1 MAKYRPIQIRIWK
14 DPDFE
19 KYNASMKLIFLYLC
33 TNELTT
39 ESGIYAIS
47 TRTISQETRIP
58 VKTVN
63 KLLSNGLKN
72 IVYDFTNNCV
82 FIKNFLKYNGGGRPE
97 LLRKSISNNYEEFK
111 TPLWNEFIKLY
122 PTFSNGLQTVSQPFN
137 SISNRIS
144 IRNSIREGDSKGDK
158 KEVKKRHF
166 AEFVTLTLKEYRK
179 LKSKYGKDDTK
190 KLIDKLDN
198 TKGANLKLKYDSDY
212 RAILKWVIDAVI
224 KDKPKGDWRRT

>member
-19 KYNASMKLIFLYLC
+19 KYNSSMKLIFLYLC

-47 TRTISQETRIP
+47 TRTISQETKIP
-58 VKTVN
+58 EKTVT

-72 IVYDFTNNCV
+72 VIYDFSNNCV
-82 FIKNFLKYNGGGRPE
+82 FIKNFLKYNGGGNPKLIE
-97 LLRKSISNNYEEFK
+97 KSISNNYEEFR

-122 PTFSNGLQTVSQPFN
+122 PKFANGLQTVNKPFI

-144 IRNSIREGDSKGDK
+144 NRNSIKEGDYKGG
-158 KEVKKRHF
+158 KKRHF
-166 AEFVTLTLKEYRK
+166 AEHVTLSLKEYRK
-179 LKSKYGKDDTK
+179 LKKEYGKDNTK
-190 KLIDKLDN
+190 RFIKKLDN
-198 TKGANLKLKYDSDY
+198 SKGAKGYKYKSDY
-212 RAILKWVIDAVI
+212 RAILNWVVDSILGN
-224 KDKPKGDWRRT
+224 KKKGDWKDKF